1 MKTFYFQPCLIYL
14 TVALSVTGTEAAENY
29 FTTDA
34 TRDAFSQP
42 IPNLTES
49 QRLQFFQGRR
59 LFQQVWLISPSSS
72 EESAAID
79 GLGAVYNR
87 LSCSACH
94 PKNGRGQPP
103 ETPDSEM
110 RSMLV
115 RLSIPGQN
123 PHGGPNPHPVYGDQL
138 NEHGIPKVPGEGRA
152 RIQYQ
157 EVTEILADGEVV
169 KLRQP
174 TIEFVEL
181 NFGEIDKNTLTS
193 PRVAPPIFGL
203 GLLEAIDQATLLSL
217 ADPED
222 KNHDGISG
230 RVNRVWDVQTQ
241 ATVLGRFG
249 WKANQ
254 PNVAQ
259 QIAGAFIGDLGI
271 TSHLFPTEN
280 CTEAQSACRHAVS
293 GGQPELS
300 AQQLE
305 NITFYHFALAVPSRR
320 NADDPQVKVGEQLF
334 SQLKCDACHT
344 PTLTTGEFPQLPA
357 LAHQPIHPYT
367 DLLLHDMGTQLADGR
382 PDYEATGQ
390 EWRTPPLW
398 GMGLI
403 EKINGHSTLLHDGRA
418 RNVLE
423 AILWHDGE
431 AKTSKEAVKKLSKTD
446 RAALLQ
452 FLNSL

>member
-1 MKTFYFQPCLIYL
+1 
-14 TVALSVTGTEAAENY
+14 
-29 FTTDA
+29 
-34 TRDAFSQP
+34 
-42 IPNLTES
+42 
-49 QRLQFFQGRR
+49 
-59 LFQQVWLISPSSS
+59 
-72 EESAAID
+72 
-79 GLGAVYNR
+79 
-87 LSCSACH
+87 
-94 PKNGRGQPP
+94 
-103 ETPDSEM
+103 
-110 RSMLV
+110 
-115 RLSIPGQN
+115 
-123 PHGGPNPHPVYGDQL
+123 
-138 NEHGIPKVPGEGRA
+138 VPGEGRA

-157 EVTEILADGEVV
+157 EVTETLADGEVV

-241 ATVLGRFG
+241 ATVLGRFS

-305 NITFYHFALAVPSRR
+305 SITFYHFALAVPSRR
-320 NADDPQVKVGEQLF
+320 NADDPQVKAGEQLF

-431 AKTSKEAVKKLSKTD
+431 AKISKEAVKKLSKTD
-446 RAALLQ
+446 RAALIE

>member
-1 MKTFYFQPCLIYL
+1 M
-14 TVALSVTGTEAAENY
+14 
-29 FTTDA
+29 
-34 TRDAFSQP
+34 
-42 IPNLTES
+42 
-49 QRLQFFQGRR
+49 
-59 LFQQVWLISPSSS
+59 
-72 EESAAID
+72 
-79 GLGAVYNR
+79 
-87 LSCSACH
+87 
-94 PKNGRGQPP
+94 
-103 ETPDSEM
+103 
-110 RSMLV
+110 
-115 RLSIPGQN
+115 
-123 PHGGPNPHPVYGDQL
+123 
-138 NEHGIPKVPGEGRA
+138 
-152 RIQYQ
+152 
-157 EVTEILADGEVV
+157 
-169 KLRQP
+169 
-174 TIEFVEL
+174 
-181 NFGEIDKNTLTS
+181 
-193 PRVAPPIFGL
+193 
-203 GLLEAIDQATLLSL
+203 
-217 ADPED
+217 
-222 KNHDGISG
+222 
-230 RVNRVWDVQTQ
+230 QTQ
-241 ATVLGRFG
+241 ATVLGRFS

-305 NITFYHFALAVPSRR
+305 SITFYHFALAVPSRR
-320 NADDPQVKVGEQLF
+320 NADDPQVKAGEQLF

-431 AKTSKEAVKKLSKTD
+431 AKISKEAVKKLSKTD
-446 RAALLQ
+446 RAALIE